1 MLAMA
6 GRTVLSVEAAL
17 TNGGKADTAESFLR
31 LAGGELDRAYRLAGL
46 ILGDQHEA
54 EDATQ
59 DALFRAW
66 RAGSTLREADGF
78 RTWFDR
84 ILVNV
89 CRDRLRRQGTVRL
102 VAVDGALATRAAGDP
117 FRTILDRDEVVRA
130 MASRDDDLRIVI
142 VLA

>member
-31 LAGGELDRAYRLAGL
+31 LAGGELDRAYRY
-46 ILGDQHEA
+46 EA

-89 CRDRLRRQGTVRL
+89 CRDRLRRRGTVRL